1 MNDWVDNDRF
11 YLQLYIIKKFE
22 LKKKIIKIIKNNKNN
37 KNLFYELSL

>member
-1 MNDWVDNDRF
+1 MNDWVNDDRF

-22 LKKKIIKIIKNNKNN
+22 LKKNN